1 MNKPKLAIVIVV
13 LLVIPAAG
21 WYWHSTSKADP
32 IYKTVVVSRGDVVAT
47 INATGTI
54 EPEEVVDVGAQVEG
68 LIVSFGKDANGKS
81 IDYRSP
87 VDANM
92 VLARIDETTYKADVN
107 TAVAELEQAR
117 SAVLKGGAD
126 LATANAKLLQA
137 RNNWDRAQKI
147 GPSDALSQNDF
158 DMYQA
163 DFETAKANV
172 AVAQT
177 EIAEANSGVSLAEAS
192 LSKAQR
198 NLEFCTIRSPVKGV
212 IIDRRV
218 NIGQTVVSS
227 LNAPSLFLIAKDL
240 TRMQIWVA
248 VNEADIGRIVSGAPV
263 TFSCDAFP
271 DQDFVGRVGKIRLN
285 ATMTQNVVMYTVEV
299 EADNASN
306 ILLPYL
312 TAKVQF
318 EVQRQTDALV
328 VPNAALRWN
337 PLSTSELSP
346 DIRATLSLGAP
357 KPPPAPPQRVSATQA
372 TDRARP
378 KIHHGTIW
386 IRDAAYVRPVEVTL
400 GTTDGANTA
409 VSADG
414 LHEGDQV
421 VLSET
426 NTSADASQR
435 SPFLPQMI
443 RR

>member
-1 MNKPKLAIVIVV
+1 
-13 LLVIPAAG
+13 
-21 WYWHSTSKADP
+21 
-32 IYKTVVVSRGDVVAT
+32 VAT

-107 TAVAELEQAR
+107 TAVAELEQAK

-227 LNAPSLFLIAKDL
+227 LNAPSLFLIAQDL
-240 TRMQIWVA
+240 TRVQIWVA

-263 TFSCDAFP
+263 TFACDAFP
-271 DQDFVGRVGKIRLN
+271 DQEFVGRVGKIRLN
-285 ATMTQNVVMYTVEV
+285 ATMTQNVVMYSLC
-299 EADNASN
+299 AS
-306 ILLPYL
+306 
-312 TAKVQF
+312 
-318 EVQRQTDALV
+318 R
-328 VPNAALRWN
+328 
-337 PLSTSELSP
+337 
-346 DIRATLSLGAP
+346 
-357 KPPPAPPQRVSATQA
+357 
-372 TDRARP
+372 
-378 KIHHGTIW
+378 
-386 IRDAAYVRPVEVTL
+386 
-400 GTTDGANTA
+400 
-409 VSADG
+409 
-414 LHEGDQV
+414 
-421 VLSET
+421 
-426 NTSADASQR
+426 
-435 SPFLPQMI
+435 
-443 RR
+443 